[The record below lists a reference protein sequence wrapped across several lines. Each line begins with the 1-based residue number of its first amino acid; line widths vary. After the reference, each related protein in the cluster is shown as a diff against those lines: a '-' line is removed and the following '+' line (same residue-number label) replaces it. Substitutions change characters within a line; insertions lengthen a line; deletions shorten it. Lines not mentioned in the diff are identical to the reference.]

1 MQTRLSAWCQHLPH
15 ICRKWCICQ
24 QVFVCVCARL
34 CVLLL
39 SSSHAYFFVGK
50 LVCVSSS
57 TVWQVRGCVWACTGA
72 CVHNQVCLCTGI
84 FCVIPA
90 LLLSLAQDYYSVSD
104 LLLPFFFISIFS
116 LCFFFFYLFYSAIFL
131 MNTYMIFCFYPPLV
145 LVLLLFLLNI

>member
-1 MQTRLSAWCQHLPH
+1 MCSEPAVTPSLGSIIMSIKVGTLGENINVADIAGAAACRQGYLRGASICPTFAGSGVSASKRLCA
-15 ICRKWCICQ
+15 
-24 QVFVCVCARL
+24 CVRARL

-104 LLLPFFFISIFS
+104 LLLPFFYQYF
-116 LCFFFFYLFYSAIFL
+116 
-131 MNTYMIFCFYPPLV
+131 
-145 LVLLLFLLNI
+145 